1 MSLETLAASV
11 LGNALAGKGI
21 VRTGEGVIRARQN
34 FYCYLFLESIL
45 MYKNIIKMNLNLMVF
60 IKEIIYVK

>member
-34 FYCYLFLESIL
+34 F
-45 MYKNIIKMNLNLMVF
+45 
-60 IKEIIYVK
+60 

>member
-34 FYCYLFLESIL
+34 FYCYLFL
-45 MYKNIIKMNLNLMVF
+45 
-60 IKEIIYVK
+60 